1 MCDLH
6 DENLL
11 QENVNVMLQ
20 IAIELLKVWEV
31 MVNSQIQGFRPMDQK
46 FWRQN
51 EILEKVMVSIGV
63 MAVTEKYTWEELG
76 GEGSRLENGVI
87 MELEERMEFQRR
99 PENNEEVQEEM
110 EFVAE
115 DPKFREVE
123 TLKENLN

>member
-31 MVNSQIQGFRPMDQK
+31 MVNNQIQGFRAMDQK

-99 PENNEEVQEEM
+99 PENNDEVQEEM
-110 EFVAE
+110 KVVAE

-123 TLKENLN
+123 TLKEILN

>member
-46 FWRQN
+46 LWRQN

-110 EFVAE
+110 EVVAE